1 MVQRKPKSERDVG
14 GQQVI
19 ARLRAPLGLISG
31 VNTFL
36 SPVQDLRMGARQSN
50 ANYQFTLKGDD
61 IAELKSWTTT
71 LADAMQLQPKLT
83 EISTDQEDRGVD
95 MFVTIETDAAERP
108 GTRPRAIENARSNDF
123 GQPTATH

>member
-1 MVQRKPKSERDVG
+1 MGGLRADQSISFQAMSTKLTAIVDTIRKDPAVDTVIAFTGGSRAGRGFLMVPLKPKSERDVG

-61 IAELKSWTTT
+61 IAEDRKS
-71 LADAMQLQPKLT
+71 
-83 EISTDQEDRGVD
+83 
-95 MFVTIETDAAERP
+95 
-108 GTRPRAIENARSNDF
+108 TRLNSSHSC
-123 GQPTATH
+123 AT

>member
-1 MVQRKPKSERDVG
+1 MVQLKPKSERDVG

-31 VNTFL
+31 VTTFL

-61 IAELKSWTTT
+61 IAELNSYTT
-71 LADAMQLQPKLT
+71 KLT
-83 EISTDQEDRGVD
+83 
-95 MFVTIETDAAERP
+95 DA
-108 GTRPRAIENARSNDF
+108 I
-123 GQPTATH
+123 QPQPHPPHIHPNPAAHPHPIKYVKTHQ